1 MAKEKNKVNID
12 DDFDFG
18 ADDFNFDITTPAKP
32 KNKREVIADL
42 ATETIKATASKTAA
56 IYRAAA
62 PSKTEIFQS
71 GKAGQRVAFNC
82 WVGESIVVPN
92 L

>member
-32 KNKREVIADL
+32 KNKREVITDL
-42 ATETIKATASKTAA
+42 ATETIKATASNITD
-56 IYRAAA
+56 
-62 PSKTEIFQS
+62 PSFVINVAKKIITE
-71 GKAGQRVAFNC
+71 
-82 WVGESIVVPN
+82 
-92 L
+92 